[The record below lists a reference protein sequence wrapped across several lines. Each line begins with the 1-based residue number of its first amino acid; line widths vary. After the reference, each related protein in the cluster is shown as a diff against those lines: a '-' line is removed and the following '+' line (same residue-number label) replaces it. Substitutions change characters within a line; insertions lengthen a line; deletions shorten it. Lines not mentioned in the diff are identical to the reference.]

1 MRVCFYTLGCK
12 VNLNETGALEQMF
25 RSAGFTIVPE
35 GEEADVFVV
44 NSCTVTN
51 FGDQKS
57 RKWLRRAKRENPGAV
72 TVLTGCYPQAFPEEA
87 AQFLEADLVC
97 GNGDRKAILENVQKL
112 LDGHERIVAVT
123 PHQRGELFEELPVER
138 FETHTRAF
146 IKVEDGCNRQCA
158 YCVIPRARG
167 PVRSRSEESILAVL
181 RQLGWSHA
189 DIEQRLSRV
198 KVLAS
203 RLSEEKIGGVNVIM
217 QMSKDKNALAC
228 SRNFDYIRS
237 KPGKKELLVMMNCM
251 GVAKSWSENPSWMYD
266 TDFEFLNSAD
276 VTCLVCAGPRAYDYR
291 LRLLLAG
298 IPDEKIRLE
307 EDEFAA
313 LKLLPLRSGDDV
325 YILYGVDGM
334 PLAFRVKAKLKEM
347 LLAKEDGQ

>member
-1 MRVCFYTLGCK
+1 M
-12 VNLNETGALEQMF
+12 
-25 RSAGFTIVPE
+25 
-35 GEEADVFVV
+35 
-44 NSCTVTN
+44 
-51 FGDQKS
+51 
-57 RKWLRRAKRENPGAV
+57 
-72 TVLTGCYPQAFPEEA
+72 
-87 AQFLEADLVC
+87 
-97 GNGDRKAILENVQKL
+97 
-112 LDGHERIVAVT
+112 
-123 PHQRGELFEELPVER
+123 
-138 FETHTRAF
+138 
-146 IKVEDGCNRQCA
+146 
-158 YCVIPRARG
+158 
-167 PVRSRSEESILAVL
+167 
-181 RQLGWSHA
+181 
-189 DIEQRLSRV
+189 

-266 TDFEFLNSAD
+266 TDFEFLNSDD